1 MRRNA
6 INGPFRVS
14 FGDFQSFDNE
24 VMKSLFL
31 HNDTTSIQGEQKG
44 EKKKKGEP
52 YLPPCTCLTYL
63 VDPHAAT
70 LGPSFPVSAGQPV
83 RNPQQP
89 RQKPANQTSNFHQ
102 SPAAR
107 YHHHLSRNVVRYP
120 TLSPRA
126 ILFREKFFPNGRKE
140 RKRKIVAATNSLAV
154 TTTTKRREEKQR
166 RVDETCTRAR
176 ALTHTQGQT
185 RHRGLPINS
194 RIAPGN

>member
-1 MRRNA
+1 MF
-6 INGPFRVS
+6 NG
-14 FGDFQSFDNE
+14 
-24 VMKSLFL
+24 
-31 HNDTTSIQGEQKG
+31 T
-44 EKKKKGEP
+44 
-52 YLPPCTCLTYL
+52 L

-140 RKRKIVAATNSLAV
+140 RKKKIVAATNSLAV
-154 TTTTKRREEKQR
+154 TTTKRREEKR
-166 RVDETCTRAR
+166 SRGGWMKRAR
-176 ALTHTQGQT
+176 ARARSRTH
-185 RHRGLPINS
+185 RDRRGTEDCQSIRASRPGIRQLGVVTFPEQSPHHPRPRSASAPPLPPHG
-194 RIAPGN
+194 APPPPHPHPHAR

>member
-70 LGPSFPVSAGQPV
+70 
-83 RNPQQP
+83 
-89 RQKPANQTSNFHQ
+89 
-102 SPAAR
+102 
-107 YHHHLSRNVVRYP
+107 LSRNVVRYP

>member
-1 MRRNA
+1 MA
-6 INGPFRVS
+6 LFAGY
-14 FGDFQSFDNE
+14 FQSFDNE
-24 VMKSLFL
+24 VMKLTFFAQRYDF
-31 HNDTTSIQGEQKG
+31 NPRGTKG

-52 YLPPCTCLTYL
+52 YLPPRTFNGTL